1 MSDFKTH
8 IYGGILTGA
17 TVSGA
22 HAFFLPGV
30 LDHVQLGAVCL
41 MSIIGGVLPDLD
53 SDTGKPLSILF
64 GLLALI
70 IPAVM
75 LKPVSQYH
83 DLSPEFLICYFAVGY
98 FMINYVARGFI
109 KKITIHRG
117 IMHSVPFVLL
127 CGICAFFLFSPSG
140 ENMALA
146 VGFAVSAGGITHLLM
161 DEVHSLS
168 WSWWG
173 GVRRN
178 KATGSAFKFTSSSIL
193 CTVLIYG
200 VLMVSSIY
208 MLKTMGLFPRHL
220 F

>member
-8 IYGGILTGA
+8 VYGGLVTGA

-22 HAFFLPGV
+22 HAFFLPGT
-30 LDHVQLGAVCL
+30 LDYVQLGAVCL
-41 MSIIGGVLPDLD
+41 MTIIGGVLPDLD
-53 SDTGKPLSILF
+53 SDTGKPLTILF

-70 IPAVM
+70 VPAVM

-117 IMHSVPFVLL
+117 IMHSIPFVLL

-140 ENMALA
+140 EKMALA
-146 VGFAVSAGGITHLLM
+146 VGIAVSAGGITHLIM
-161 DEVHSLS
+161 DEFHSLS
-168 WSWWG
+168 WSWG
-173 GVRRN
+173 MPRRN
-178 KATGSAFKFTSSSIL
+178 RASGTAFKFTSSSIL
-193 CTVLIYG
+193 STLLIYG
-200 VLMVSSIY
+200 ILMVSSIY
-208 MLKTMGLFPRHL
+208 MLKTMGILPRHL

>member
-1 MSDFKTH
+1 MSDFRTH
-8 IYGGILTGA
+8 VLGGIVTGA

-22 HAFFLPGV
+22 HALFLPGV

-41 MSIIGGVLPDLD
+41 MGIIGGVLPDLD

-75 LKPVSQYH
+75 LKTVSRFH

-98 FMINYVARGFI
+98 FLINYVARSFI
-109 KKITIHRG
+109 KKITVHRG
-117 IMHSVPFVLL
+117 IMHSIPFVLV
-127 CGICAFFLFSPSG
+127 CGICAFFLFSSSG

-146 VGFAVSAGGITHLLM
+146 VGIAVSAGGITHLVM
-161 DEVHSLS
+161 DEFHSLS
-168 WSWWG
+168 WSW
-173 GVRRN
+173 GVPRRN
-178 KATGSAFKFTSSSIL
+178 KASGSAFKFTSSSIL
-193 CTVLIYG
+193 STMLIYG
-200 VLMVSSIY
+200 ILMVSSLY
-208 MLKTMGLFPRHL
+208 MLKTMGLLPRHV